1 MYSLS
6 KWALTAAVASLALGC
21 SSDRLEEKGFRVDN
35 AGIEQRDS
43 LGLSVTK
50 DAASS
55 FATRPGG
62 VLLTGIP
69 NVRLTTVY
77 KVNWSKD
84 GKSTFTG
91 SDDFHY
97 SYRDEDD
104 RENNWNYNL
113 MPGLAAVYGYNLVNV
128 SHYDIQENKQKE
140 FFEKPVLIRTVYY
153 PSFSKDTLNGKPAD
167 RNFFMVSVYNE
178 DTNGDGSIDLKDLR
192 RFYLFDVNGV
202 RQKALLPEN
211 YTVLGSDYD
220 QANDLMFVFAK
231 LDENGNGRADESEP
245 IHIHWIDLKDPQ
257 RTGRL
262 Y

>member
-1 MYSLS
+1 MLSLS
-6 KWALTAAVASLALGC
+6 KWALMAAVASLAVGC
-21 SSDRLEEKGFRVDN
+21 SNNSLEEKGFRVDN
-35 AGIEQRDS
+35 AGIEPGDS
-43 LGLSVTK
+43 LGPLANK
-50 DAASS
+50 DDASS

-62 VLLTGIP
+62 VLLTGVP

-77 KVNWSKD
+77 KVNWTKD

-91 SDDFHY
+91 SDNFHY

-113 MPGLAAVYGYNLVNV
+113 MPGLAAVYGYNLVNI
-128 SHYDIQENKQKE
+128 SHYDIQENRQKE

-153 PSFSKDTLNGKPAD
+153 PSFSKDTLNGKPVD
-167 RNFFMVSVYNE
+167 RSFFMVSVYDE

-192 RFYLFDVNGV
+192 RFHLFDVNGA
-202 RQKALLPEN
+202 RQKALIPEN

-231 LDENGNGRADESEP
+231 LDANGNGGADESEP
-245 IHIHWIDLKDPQ
+245 IHIHWVDLKDPQ